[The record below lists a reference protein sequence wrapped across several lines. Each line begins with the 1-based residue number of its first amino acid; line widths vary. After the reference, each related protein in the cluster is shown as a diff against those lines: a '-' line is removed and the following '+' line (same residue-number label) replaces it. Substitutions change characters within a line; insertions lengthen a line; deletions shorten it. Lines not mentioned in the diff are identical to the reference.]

1 MAAEKK
7 KKRTKKVHIDNLHLV
22 KKLEPDYAQAFFDF
36 EEVLMKEQLEE
47 EKINIIANIV
57 IEQLLEGMEKKKK
70 PSLIIN
76 KEKHYQ
82 TYIAKLSK
90 GQAYQRMKE
99 KLKQQDYEKLTISG
113 IWIVF
118 GVSILL
124 LFFKNLLTGQYLIN
138 FSIDLIAT
146 AIAFALSLRNYQ
158 LRWRIIN
165 RSKNRSLYFGLDAV
179 TFALCIVVKL
189 FAKGNFD
196 ISYLLLV
203 ISYFVSKQQFKKE
216 MQSDR

>member
-7 KKRTKKVHIDNLHLV
+7 KKRTKKVHIDNLHLL
-22 KKLEPDYAQAFFDF
+22 KKLEPDYVQAFFDF
-36 EEVLMKEQLEE
+36 EEVLLKEQLEE
-47 EKINIIANIV
+47 EKINIIANIA
-57 IEQLLEGMEKKKK
+57 IEQLQEGMEKKKK

-90 GQAYQRMKE
+90 GQVFQRMKE

>member
-57 IEQLLEGMEKKKK
+57 IEQLQEGMEKKKK